1 MSNETSLVRYDA
13 ACRAVAEAKTVD
25 EAKSIRDKAVAM
37 QAYARQA
44 KNRDL
49 EADALEIRMRAT
61 RRLDQ
66 LRQAQKGTVGLSVG
80 TRGSRV
86 KGARV
91 DEKPTLASQGI
102 DKNLAHNARKLGALS
117 EEDFERAVSEGRSAL
132 INRAQAI
139 LDGKARPAN
148 YSSGS
153 NEWYT
158 PSQYTDAVRELFGR
172 IDLDPASNEKA
183 NAWIKAKQVYTAAD
197 DGLARPWR
205 GRVFVN
211 PPYGI
216 ENGKSVAGAWCQRA
230 IEQYESGAVEACV
243 ILVNSVHDQSWQEP
257 LFAFPVCLVD
267 HRIKFLAGD
276 GTENENPTNRNLFVY
291 LGNDR
296 AKFADVFS
304 RFGWCCRRENEARRR
319 QHAGAGRCAEQ
330 RNAEDDADDNNE
342 EDFAMIEDFEMTKEQ
357 REEWLMIRREAA
369 AKIDPEM
376 ADVFWEYGSILDPYY
391 LFERGDDWEDCIG
404 RNYFARSPESDVWVF
419 FGDLPAAVC
428 NRLWERIS
436 AGDFDRE

>member
-1 MSNETSLVRYDA
+1 MNELVRYDTDA
-13 ACRAVAEAKTVD
+13 AEIGTLYRSGITYGVLYMAEAGRRLKQKKEEVGHGNWLAWLEANADALGFDNDSTARRLMKAATLVAEAIATKIAANFAATDEPNRELTHVLEED
-25 EAKSIRDKAVAM
+25 EAV
-37 QAYARQA
+37 
-44 KNRDL
+44 
-49 EADALEIRMRAT
+49 E
-61 RRLDQ
+61 
-66 LRQAQKGTVGLSVG
+66 
-80 TRGSRV
+80 
-86 KGARV
+86 
-91 DEKPTLASQGI
+91 
-102 DKNLAHNARKLGALS
+102 
-117 EEDFERAVSEGRSAL
+117 
-132 INRAQAI
+132 INRKI
-139 LDGKARPAN
+139 WGNTKPAN
-148 YSSGS
+148 YLSESV
-153 NEWYT
+153 EWYT
-158 PSQYTDAVRELFGR
+158 PKQYTDVVRELLGD

-183 NAWIKAKQVYTAAD
+183 NAWIKAKQIYTAAD

-357 REEWLMIRREAA
+357 RQEWLMIRKEAA

>member
-1 MSNETSLVRYDA
+1 MTKATPLARYDA

-37 QAYARQA
+37 QSYARQA

-66 LRQAQKGTVGLSVG
+66 LRQAQKETVGLSVG

-183 NAWIKAKQVYTAAD
+183 NAWIKAAQIYTAAD
-197 DGLARPWR
+197 DGLVRPWH
-205 GRVFVN
+205 GKVFVN
-211 PPYGI
+211 PPYGKT
-216 ENGKSVAGAWCQRA
+216 ESNRSTAAAFCQRA
-230 IEQYESGAVEACV
+230 IDQYEDGTIEACV
-243 ILVNSVHDQSWQEP
+243 ILVNSVHSQPWQRP
-257 LFAFPVCLVD
+257 LYAYPICLVD
-267 HRIKFLAGD
+267 HRISFVSGE
-276 GTENENPTNRNLFVY
+276 GSENENPTFQNMFVY
-291 LGNDR
+291 LGRDEQR
-296 AKFADVFS
+296 FAEIFS
-304 RFGWCCRRENEARRR
+304 RFGYVMYPDPKIELFTATGSAATVRAS
-319 QHAGAGRCAEQ
+319 
-330 RNAEDDADDNNE
+330 AD
-342 EDFAMIEDFEMTKEQ
+342 
-357 REEWLMIRREAA
+357 AA
-369 AKIDPEM
+369 A
-376 ADVFWEYGSILDPYY
+376 
-391 LFERGDDWEDCIG
+391 
-404 RNYFARSPESDVWVF
+404 
-419 FGDLPAAVC
+419 
-428 NRLWERIS
+428 
-436 AGDFDRE
+436 